1 MSIGLEKGNMDGLMN
16 LESYMNS
23 TSQERRKKTMDV
35 KSPWSSGS
43 GPTSPLPQRLSLFD
57 KSYSG
62 GSTNSLGSSP
72 GAEIKTLTGQA
83 SLTVPDLNLPPNKV
97 SRSTSPFH
105 FRSRKSDKKRLEKQS
120 NCLDEP
126 TNGPLSALPRY
137 LDYLSGT
144 CNVFGQAVY
153 NSVIK
158 SSIILFTKEER
169 SYDVQNPK
177 CSRLLLSGEN
187 FLDTVFGIMFAIS
200 AFPFRD

>member
-1 MSIGLEKGNMDGLMN
+1 MLINHKMLKCLFRPATNQPKIMSIGLEKGNMDGLMN

-23 TSQERRKKTMDV
+23 TSQERRKKTMDCRSKDV
-35 KSPWSSGS
+35 SPWSSGS

-83 SLTVPDLNLPPNKV
+83 SLTVPDLNLPPKKV
-97 SRSTSPFH
+97 NRATSPFH
-105 FRSRKSDKKRLEKQS
+105 FRSRKSDKNRLEKQP

-137 LDYLSGT
+137 LDYSSGK
-144 CNVFGQAVY
+144 CNVFNWLFIIQL
-153 NSVIK
+153 K
-158 SSIILFTKEER
+158 S
-169 SYDVQNPK
+169 YH
-177 CSRLLLSGEN
+177 
-187 FLDTVFGIMFAIS
+187 
-200 AFPFRD
+200 